1 MGPSDKAEFDRLR
14 LAVIGSRAAVAA
26 WRELLIESLGDR
38 ICGSGAGPTP
48 DEIETLACL
57 EEAQQ
62 RASED
67 YLSFLISA
75 SLTRNRRS

>member
-38 ICGSGAGPTP
+38 ICGSDAGPTP

-57 EEAQQ
+57 EEAQK

-67 YLSFLISA
+67 YLSFLIST
-75 SLTRNRRS
+75 SLKRDRRR